1 MRHQRIDLIALLS
14 SDQQRPL
21 VTEAVDK
28 LAASIR
34 EVGLIQPITVKP
46 CAVLQGG
53 LSKPGYQIVAGHHRV
68 AACRALGWA
77 QIGALVIEPA
87 EHLQAELIE
96 IDENLCRAELTAA
109 QRAQAIKRR
118 RQIWEALHPEER
130 QRVADLGSAEPN
142 SGKSFPTITDHA
154 QRGPGRPKEFAS
166 ETAAVSGESKRAI
179 NQHLARADA
188 IGDEGLTK
196 IAGTSLDKGVE
207 MDALARLPEPERA
220 ELIERAQAGECVS
233 ARDTATAKPAHK
245 PAAAAPALTPSMRL
259 QMALLHGIEQMLSKA
274 GVETVEEFVAQIMA
288 LPVRER
294 DFMSDQL
301 DAFEYVGCL
310 GSQRELA

>member
-118 RQIWEALHPEER
+118 RQIWEALHPEETE
-130 QRVADLGSAEPN
+130 VAQVGSPQSYAGHLGGA
-142 SGKSFPTITDHA
+142 
-154 QRGPGRPKEFAS
+154 RPQEKGFAAS
-166 ETAAVSGESKRAI
+166 TAAVTGEGKTSI
-179 NQHLARADA
+179 NRHLARADA

-233 ARDTATAKPAHK
+233 ARDTATAKPANK